1 MGDLVNLVVD
11 MPELRRFGASVLGG
25 DGLGDG
31 GGVIDYL
38 QAGHSLLRDV
48 AVETEQGVLQGGW
61 GKTGEFQEGLLRFA
75 HEFALKMTDF
85 VNEEGE
91 FLQFLNGLRDR
102 MLQSADAYE
111 GAEAQ
116 NVQTLNAIAK
126 KLNPG

>member
-1 MGDLVNLVVD
+1 MGDLVDLVVD

-48 AVETEQGVLQGGW
+48 TIETEQGVLQGGW

-91 FLQFLNGLRDR
+91 FLQFL
-102 MLQSADAYE
+102 E

-126 KLNPG
+126 KLHPG

>member
-1 MGDLVNLVVD
+1 MDLVVD
-11 MPELRRFGASVLGG
+11 MPELRRFGTGVLGG

-38 QAGHSLLRDV
+38 QVQHSLLRDI
-48 AVETEQGVLQGGW
+48 AVESEQGALKGGW
-61 GKTGEFQEGLLRFA
+61 GKTGQFQEGLLRFA

-91 FLQFLNGLRDR
+91 FVEFLSGLRDR
-102 MLQSADAYE
+102 MLQSAQAYE

-116 NVQTLNAIAK
+116 NVQTFDSIAK
-126 KLNPG
+126 TLNPE

>member
-1 MGDLVNLVVD
+1 MGDLVDLVVD
-11 MPELRRFGASVLGG
+11 MPELRRFGTSVLGG
-25 DGLGDG
+25 NGFGDG

-38 QAGHSLLRDV
+38 QQGHSLLRDV
-48 AVETEQGVLQGGW
+48 AIEAEQGVLQGGW
-61 GKTGEFQEGLLRFA
+61 GKTGQFQEGLLRFA

-91 FLQFLNGLRDR
+91 FIAFLDGLRDR

-116 NVQTLNAIAK
+116 NVQSLTAIAK
-126 KLNPG
+126 KLNVD

>member
-1 MGDLVNLVVD
+1 MDLVVD
-11 MPELRRFGASVLGG
+11 MPELRRFGTVVLGG
-25 DGLGDG
+25 NGAG

-38 QAGHSLLRDV
+38 RQGHSLLRDV
-48 AVETEQGVLQGGW
+48 AIEAEQGVLQGGW
-61 GKTGEFQEGLLRFA
+61 GKTGQFQENLLRFA

-91 FLQFLNGLRDR
+91 FIQFLSGLRDR

-116 NVQTLNAIAK
+116 NVQSLNAIAD
-126 KLNPG
+126 KLNVD